1 LILENEL
8 KENNVAFSIAVDTQN
23 EKSIENLQQK
33 IQDIRGRLDLL
44 K

>member
-1 LILENEL
+1 
-8 KENNVAFSIAVDTQN
+8 VAFSIAVDTKN

-33 IQDIRGRLDLL
+33 IQDISGRLDLL